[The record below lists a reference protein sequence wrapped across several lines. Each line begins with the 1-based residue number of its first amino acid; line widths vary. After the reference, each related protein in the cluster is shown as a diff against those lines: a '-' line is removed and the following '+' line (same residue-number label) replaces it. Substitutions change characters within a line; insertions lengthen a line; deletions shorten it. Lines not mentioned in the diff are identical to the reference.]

1 MSSLF
6 FYHWES
12 SLVGIPLWLNIL
24 LIIGFI
30 LLGSMEC
37 RRLFIKDSNLDMKT
51 VLKRAPY
58 LHVLIV
64 LSLILLVV
72 ANLNRPRL
80 IWNLPLWLQ
89 YHYTALTWGGILVI
103 FAFVFSLASAVALR
117 TQHRERWKI
126 VIAGILLIFVI
137 QVIQWNYTRPIAP
150 RLKDIVA
157 TSGTVM
163 QTNNA
168 SCAAASGASIVRTY
182 GMQKTEKQMAELFET
197 TVGGTSGAQVIY
209 GMRKIGFSCNK
220 VHVSESNP
228 EKLTAPAMLF
238 VDNQFT
244 GPESHAVAY
253 MGFNKDKA
261 EIFDPLEGRRL
272 LSKNELAKIW
282 HGRGI
287 EFRLKRGG
295 E

>member
-1 MSSLF
+1 M
-6 FYHWES
+6 
-12 SLVGIPLWLNIL
+12 VGIPIWLNIL
-24 LIIGFI
+24 LILFFVALAIV
-30 LLGSMEC
+30 EY
-37 RRLFIKDSNLDMKT
+37 RRLIGKDPSLNIKT

-58 LHVLIV
+58 LYVLIP
-64 LSLILLVV
+64 LSLILLVIG
-72 ANLNRPRL
+72 NLNRPRL

-89 YHYTALTWGGILVI
+89 YHYTALTWGGILAI
-103 FAFVFSLASAVALR
+103 FTFIFSLGSAVAMR

-126 VIAGILLIFVI
+126 VIAGILLILVI

-182 GMQKTEKQMAELFET
+182 GMQKTEKQMAELFKT

-220 VHVSESNP
+220 VQVSESNP
-228 EKLTAPAMLF
+228 EELTAPAMLF

-253 MGFNKDKA
+253 MGFNKNKA
-261 EIFDPLEGRRL
+261 EIFDPLEGRRF
-272 LSKNELAKIW
+272 LSKIQLAKIW

-287 EFRLKRGG
+287 EFGLEREG

>member
-1 MSSLF
+1 M
-6 FYHWES
+6 
-12 SLVGIPLWLNIL
+12 VGIPLWLNIM
-24 LIIGFI
+24 LIIGCIF
-30 LLGSMEC
+30 LGSVEC
-37 RRLFIKDSNLDMKT
+37 TRLFKKDANLEMKT

-58 LHVLIV
+58 LYVLIP

-89 YHYTALTWGGILVI
+89 YHYTALTWGGILAI
-103 FAFVFSLASAVALR
+103 FTFIFSLASAVAIR
-117 TQHRERWKI
+117 TRHRERWKI

-150 RLKDIVA
+150 RLKNIVA

-163 QTNNA
+163 QTSNA
-168 SCAAASGASIVRTY
+168 SCAAASGASIVRSFD
-182 GMQKTEKQMAELFET
+182 MQKTEKQMAELFGT

-209 GMRKIGFSCNK
+209 GMREIGFSCNK
-220 VHVSESNP
+220 VEVSDSNP
-228 EKLTAPAMLF
+228 ENLSAPAMVF
-238 VDNQFT
+238 IDNQFT

-261 EIFDPLEGRRL
+261 EIFDPLEGRRF
-272 LSKNELAKIW
+272 LSKNQLAKIW

-287 EFRLKRGG
+287 EFGLKRGG

>member
-1 MSSLF
+1 LAIVEYRRLIGKDPS
-6 FYHWES
+6 
-12 SLVGIPLWLNIL
+12 LNI
-24 LIIGFI
+24 
-30 LLGSMEC
+30 
-37 RRLFIKDSNLDMKT
+37 KT

-58 LHVLIV
+58 LYVLIP
-64 LSLILLVV
+64 LSLILLVIG
-72 ANLNRPRL
+72 NLNRPRL

-89 YHYTALTWGGILVI
+89 YHYTALTWGGILAI
-103 FAFVFSLASAVALR
+103 FTFIFSLGSAVAMR

-126 VIAGILLIFVI
+126 VIAGILLILVI

-182 GMQKTEKQMAELFET
+182 GMQKTEKQMAELFKT

-220 VHVSESNP
+220 VQVSESNP
-228 EKLTAPAMLF
+228 EELTAPAMLF

-253 MGFNKDKA
+253 MGFNKNKA

-287 EFRLKRGG
+287 EFGLKRGG

>member
-1 MSSLF
+1 M
-6 FYHWES
+6 
-12 SLVGIPLWLNIL
+12 VGIPIWLNIL
-24 LIIGFI
+24 LILFFVALAIV
-30 LLGSMEC
+30 EY
-37 RRLFIKDSNLDMKT
+37 RRLIGKDPSLNIKT

-58 LHVLIV
+58 LYVLIP
-64 LSLILLVV
+64 LSLILLVIG
-72 ANLNRPRL
+72 NLNRPRL

-89 YHYTALTWGGILVI
+89 YHYTALTWGGILAI
-103 FAFVFSLASAVALR
+103 FTFIFSLGSAVAMR

-126 VIAGILLIFVI
+126 VIAGILLILVI

-182 GMQKTEKQMAELFET
+182 GMQKTEKQMAELFKT

-220 VHVSESNP
+220 VQVSESNP
-228 EKLTAPAMLF
+228 EELTAPAMLF

-253 MGFNKDKA
+253 MGFNKNKA

-272 LSKNELAKIW
+272 LSKKELAKIW

-287 EFRLKRGG
+287 EFGLKRGG

>member
-1 MSSLF
+1 M
-6 FYHWES
+6 
-12 SLVGIPLWLNIL
+12 VGIPIWLNIL
-24 LIIGFI
+24 LI
-30 LLGSMEC
+30 LLFAALAIVEY
-37 RRLFIKDSNLDMKT
+37 RRLIVRDPSLNMKT
-51 VLKRAPY
+51 VLTRAPY
-58 LHVLIV
+58 LYVLIP

-89 YHYTALTWGGILVI
+89 YHYTALTWGGILAI
-103 FAFVFSLASAVALR
+103 FTFIFSLASAVAIR
-117 TQHRERWKI
+117 TRHRERWKI
-126 VIAGILLIFVI
+126 IIAGILLIFVI
-137 QVIQWNYTRPIAP
+137 QIIQWNYTRPIAS

-168 SCAAASGASIVRTY
+168 SCAAASGASIVRTFD
-182 GMQKTEKQMAELFET
+182 MQKTEKQMAELFGT

-209 GMRKIGFSCNK
+209 GMRELGFSCNK
-220 VHVSESNP
+220 VEVSDSNP
-228 EKLTAPAMLF
+228 ENLSAPAMIF
-238 VDNQFT
+238 IDNQFT
-244 GPESHAVAY
+244 VPESHAVAY

-261 EIFDPLEGRRL
+261 EIFDPLEGRRF
-272 LSKNELAKIW
+272 LSKNQLAKIW

-287 EFRLKRGG
+287 EFGLEKGG

>member
-1 MSSLF
+1 M
-6 FYHWES
+6 
-12 SLVGIPLWLNIL
+12 VGIPIWLNIL
-24 LIIGFI
+24 LILFFVALAIV
-30 LLGSMEC
+30 EY
-37 RRLFIKDSNLDMKT
+37 RRLIGKDPSLNIKT

-58 LHVLIV
+58 LYVLIP
-64 LSLILLVV
+64 LSLILLVIG
-72 ANLNRPRL
+72 NLNRPRL

-89 YHYTALTWGGILVI
+89 YHYTALTWGGILAI
-103 FAFVFSLASAVALR
+103 FTFIFSLGSAVAMR

-126 VIAGILLIFVI
+126 VIAGILLILVI

-182 GMQKTEKQMAELFET
+182 GMQKTEKQMAELFKT

-220 VHVSESNP
+220 VQVSESNP
-228 EKLTAPAMLF
+228 EELTAPAMLF

-253 MGFNKDKA
+253 MGFNKNKA

-287 EFRLKRGG
+287 EFGLKRGG

>member
-1 MSSLF
+1 M
-6 FYHWES
+6 
-12 SLVGIPLWLNIL
+12 LVGL
-24 LIIGFI
+24 
-30 LLGSMEC
+30 MEC
-37 RRLFIKDSNLDMKT
+37 RRLFRKDGNLDVKT

-58 LHVLIV
+58 LYALIL
-64 LSLILLVV
+64 LSLILLVI

-89 YHYTALTWGGILVI
+89 YRYSALTLGGIIAI
-103 FAFVFSLASAVALR
+103 FAFVFSLASAVAMR
-117 TQHRERWKI
+117 TRHRERWKI

-137 QVIQWNYTRPIAP
+137 QLVQWNYTRPIAP

-163 QTNNA
+163 QTSNA
-168 SCAAASGASIVRTY
+168 SCAAASGASIVRTF
-182 GMQKTEKQMAELFET
+182 GMQKTEKQMAELFGT
-197 TVGGTSGAQVIY
+197 TVVGTSGAQIIY

-220 VHVSESNP
+220 VDILESNP
-228 EKLTAPAMLF
+228 EKLNAPAIIF
-238 VDNQFT
+238 VDNQST

-261 EIFDPLEGRRL
+261 EILDPLEGRRF
-272 LSKNELAKIW
+272 LSKSELAKIW

-287 EFRLKRGG
+287 EFGLEREG

>member
-1 MSSLF
+1 M
-6 FYHWES
+6 
-12 SLVGIPLWLNIL
+12 VGIPIWLNIL
-24 LIIGFI
+24 LI
-30 LLGSMEC
+30 LLFAALAIVEY
-37 RRLFIKDSNLDMKT
+37 RRLIVRDPSLNMKT
-51 VLKRAPY
+51 VLTRAPY
-58 LHVLIV
+58 LYVLIP

-89 YHYTALTWGGILVI
+89 YHYTALTWGGILAI
-103 FAFVFSLASAVALR
+103 FTFIFSLASAVAIR
-117 TQHRERWKI
+117 TRHRERWKI
-126 VIAGILLIFVI
+126 IIAGILLIFVI
-137 QVIQWNYTRPIAP
+137 QIIQWNYTRPIAP

-163 QTNNA
+163 QTSNA
-168 SCAAASGASIVRTY
+168 SCAAASGASIVRTFD
-182 GMQKTEKQMAELFET
+182 MQKTEKQMAELFGT

-209 GMRKIGFSCNK
+209 GMRELGFSCNK
-220 VHVSESNP
+220 VEVSDSNP
-228 EKLTAPAMLF
+228 ENLSAPAMIF
-238 VDNQFT
+238 IDNQFT

-261 EIFDPLEGRRL
+261 EIFDPLEGRRF
-272 LSKNELAKIW
+272 LSKNQLAKIW

-287 EFRLKRGG
+287 EFGLEKGG

>member
-1 MSSLF
+1 M
-6 FYHWES
+6 
-12 SLVGIPLWLNIL
+12 VGIPIWLNIL
-24 LIIGFI
+24 LILFFVALAIV
-30 LLGSMEC
+30 EY
-37 RRLFIKDSNLDMKT
+37 RRLIGKDPSLNIKT

-58 LHVLIV
+58 LYVLMP
-64 LSLILLVV
+64 LSLILLVMG
-72 ANLNRPRL
+72 NLNRPRL

-89 YHYTALTWGGILVI
+89 YHYTALTWGGILAI
-103 FAFVFSLASAVALR
+103 FTFIFSLGSAVAMR

-126 VIAGILLIFVI
+126 VIAGILLILVI

-182 GMQKTEKQMAELFET
+182 GMQKTEKQMAELFKT

-220 VHVSESNP
+220 VQVSESNP
-228 EKLTAPAMLF
+228 EELTAPAMLF

-253 MGFNKDKA
+253 MGFNKNKA

-272 LSKNELAKIW
+272 LSKKELAKIW

-287 EFRLKRGG
+287 EFGLKRGG

>member
-1 MSSLF
+1 M
-6 FYHWES
+6 
-12 SLVGIPLWLNIL
+12 VGIPIWLNIL
-24 LIIGFI
+24 LILFFVALAIV
-30 LLGSMEC
+30 EY
-37 RRLFIKDSNLDMKT
+37 RRLIGKDPSLNIKT

-58 LHVLIV
+58 LYVLIP
-64 LSLILLVV
+64 LSLILLVIG
-72 ANLNRPRL
+72 NLNRPRL

-89 YHYTALTWGGILVI
+89 YHYTALTWGGILAI
-103 FAFVFSLASAVALR
+103 FTFIFSLGSAVAMR

-126 VIAGILLIFVI
+126 VIAGILLILVI

-182 GMQKTEKQMAELFET
+182 GMQKTEKQMAELFKT

-220 VHVSESNP
+220 VQVSESNP

-253 MGFNKDKA
+253 MGFNKNKA

-287 EFRLKRGG
+287 EFGLKRGG

>member
-1 MSSLF
+1 
-6 FYHWES
+6 
-12 SLVGIPLWLNIL
+12 
-24 LIIGFI
+24 
-30 LLGSMEC
+30 
-37 RRLFIKDSNLDMKT
+37 MKT

-58 LHVLIV
+58 LYVLIP
-64 LSLILLVV
+64 LSIILLVI

-89 YHYTALTWGGILVI
+89 YYYAALTWGGIIAI
-103 FAFVFSLASAVALR
+103 FTFVFSFASAVAMR
-117 TQHRERWKI
+117 TQHRKRWKI

-137 QVIQWNYTRPIAP
+137 QLVQWNYTRPIAP

-163 QTNNA
+163 QTSNA
-168 SCAAASGASIVRTY
+168 SCAAASGASIVRTF
-182 GMQKTEKQMAELFET
+182 GMQKTEKQMAELFGT

-209 GMRKIGFSCNK
+209 RMRKIGFSCNK
-220 VHVSESNP
+220 VKVSESDP

-287 EFRLKRGG
+287 EFRRF
-295 E
+295 

>member
-1 MSSLF
+1 M
-6 FYHWES
+6 
-12 SLVGIPLWLNIL
+12 VGIPLWLNIL

-30 LLGSMEC
+30 LVGSMEC
-37 RRLFIKDSNLDMKT
+37 RRLFRKDANLDMKT
-51 VLKRAPY
+51 VLKKAPY
-58 LHVLIV
+58 LYVLIP

-89 YHYTALTWGGILVI
+89 YHYTALTWGGILAI
-103 FAFVFSLASAVALR
+103 FTFLFSLASVVAMR
-117 TQHRERWKI
+117 AQHRERWKI
-126 VIAGILLIFVI
+126 VIAGTLLIFVI

-150 RLKDIVA
+150 RLKNSVA

-163 QTNNA
+163 QTSNA
-168 SCAAASGASIVRTY
+168 SCAAASGASIARAFR
-182 GMQKTEKQMAELFET
+182 MQKSEKQMAELFRT

-209 GMRKIGFSCNK
+209 GMREIGFSCNK
-220 VHVSESNP
+220 VKIIDSNP
-228 EKLTAPAMLF
+228 EKLKAPAMLF
-238 VDNQFT
+238 IDNQFT

-253 MGFNKDKA
+253 MGFKEDKA

-287 EFRLKRGG
+287 EFSLEREGSEVEGKTAGS
-295 E
+295 

>member
-1 MSSLF
+1 M
-6 FYHWES
+6 
-12 SLVGIPLWLNIL
+12 VGIPIWLNIL
-24 LIIGFI
+24 LI
-30 LLGSMEC
+30 LLFVTLAIIEH
-37 RRLFIKDSNLDMKT
+37 RRLIVSDPSLDMKT

-58 LHVLIV
+58 LYVLIP
-64 LSLILLVV
+64 LSLILLVI
-72 ANLNRPRL
+72 ANLNRPHL
-80 IWNLPLWLQ
+80 LWNLPLWLQ
-89 YHYTALTWGGILVI
+89 YHYTALTWGGILAI
-103 FAFVFSLASAVALR
+103 FAFVFSLAAAVAMR
-117 TQHRERWKI
+117 TRHRERWKI

-150 RLKDIVA
+150 RLKNIVA

-163 QTNNA
+163 QTSNS
-168 SCAAASGASIVRTY
+168 SCAAASGASIARTF
-182 GMQKTEKQMAELFET
+182 GIQKTEKQMAELFGT

-209 GMRKIGFSCNK
+209 GMKKIGFSCNK
-220 VHVSESNP
+220 VEVLNSKL
-228 EKLTAPAMLF
+228 EKLNSPAMIF
-238 VDNQFT
+238 IDNQFT

-261 EIFDPLEGRRL
+261 EIFDPLEGRRF
-272 LSKNELAKIW
+272 LSKNQLAMVW

>member
-1 MSSLF
+1 M
-6 FYHWES
+6 
-12 SLVGIPLWLNIL
+12 VGIPIWLNIL
-24 LIIGFI
+24 LI
-30 LLGSMEC
+30 LLFVALAIVEY
-37 RRLFIKDSNLDMKT
+37 RRLISRDPSLNMKT

-58 LHVLIV
+58 LYVLIL

-89 YHYTALTWGGILVI
+89 YHYTALTWGGILAI

-117 TQHRERWKI
+117 TQHQERWKI

-168 SCAAASGASIVRTY
+168 SCAAASGASIVRSY
-182 GMQKTEKQMAELFET
+182 GMQKTEKQMAELFGT

-220 VHVSESNP
+220 VQVSESNP

-272 LSKNELAKIW
+272 LSKNELTKIW

-287 EFRLKRGG
+287 EFSLERVG

>member
-1 MSSLF
+1 
-6 FYHWES
+6 
-12 SLVGIPLWLNIL
+12 
-24 LIIGFI
+24 
-30 LLGSMEC
+30 
-37 RRLFIKDSNLDMKT
+37 MKT

-58 LHVLIV
+58 LYVLIP
-64 LSLILLVV
+64 LSIILLVI

-89 YHYTALTWGGILVI
+89 YYYAALTWGGIIAI
-103 FAFVFSLASAVALR
+103 FTFVFSLASAVAMR
-117 TQHRERWKI
+117 TQHRKRWKI

-137 QVIQWNYTRPIAP
+137 QLVQWNYTRPIAP

-163 QTNNA
+163 QTSNA
-168 SCAAASGASIVRTY
+168 SCAAASGASIVRTF
-182 GMQKTEKQMAELFET
+182 GMQKTEKQMAELFGT

-220 VHVSESNP
+220 VQVSESNP

-287 EFRLKRGG
+287 EFRRF
-295 E
+295 